1 MKIDGNRKFGR
12 FDIVLKLEL
21 EVKIG
26 RCTQNNCQ
34 PTWDA
39 LSGAINYLVVFQNF
53 FLYFYSLLELPN
65 FTQIHV
71 EPRLKETGN

>member
-39 LSGAINYLVVFQNF
+39 LSGAINCLVVFQNF